1 MKLPL
6 STAAIALTGFL
17 SFSAFA
23 EENEIRI
30 GIDDIPEN
38 SDQEMIIE
46 GDSVLILGEGQ
57 QSSVYSE
64 ERMVA
69 NVLRK
74 ITPSQKGFDLAV
86 TAGREV
92 WLAASSGNNDSSI
105 MRAST
110 VNCYT
115 CLKQAPGQAYRVA
128 GGRKGEAYHINIKGE
143 IWRGNENGWSK
154 VYGDAADI
162 AAGPDGEV
170 WHLSKA
176 KTLRSNHDFYRMD
189 GGKWIKVSGN
199 GTSLA
204 LGDRIAYAVNDLGE
218 FYTSTTKGRSW
229 KKMDIEGVKAV
240 SADPEG
246 RVYALM
252 NDASDQGYSVRFSDD
267 KGRTWHAMYTVDG
280 YRSSRTIMPLR
291 VWDIISYGDDVW
303 FNRTDGLYAGK
314 IKEMTVN
321 SQNIAMEIVDSHV
334 PVEPFRFQEDA
345 FSILNCSGK
354 DINAKIY
361 HGNDSARTIAAKS
374 MRFPDS
380 KVTGGVSCGSDY
392 CWVEFSGVRDEV
404 ARLKS
409 GRYVIMHPG
418 VQSGISIGGHKLYK
432 TNNEAQAQGC
442 DLFNSF

>member
-1 MKLPL
+1 MKLPQ
-6 STAAIALTGFL
+6 STIALALASFL
-17 SFSAFA
+17 SLSAYA

-30 GIDDIPEN
+30 GIEDIPEN
-38 SDQEMIIE
+38 SDQELVIE
-46 GDSVLILGEGQ
+46 GDSVLILDEEQ
-57 QSSVYSE
+57 QGSVYSE

-74 ITPSQKGFDLAV
+74 ITPSQKGFDLAI
-86 TAGREV
+86 TSGREL
-92 WLAASSGNNDSSI
+92 WLAASNGNNDSSI
-105 MRAST
+105 MRASSVT
-110 VNCYT
+110 CYT
-115 CLKQAPGQAYRVA
+115 CLKQAPGQALRVA
-128 GGRKGEAYHINIKGE
+128 AGKKGEAYHINIKGE

-154 VYGDAADI
+154 VYGDASDI

-176 KTLRSNHDFYRMD
+176 KTYRNNHDFYRME
-189 GGKWIKVSGN
+189 GGKWNKVSGN
-199 GTSLA
+199 GTSIA
-204 LGDRIAYAVNDLGE
+204 LGDRIAYVVNDLGE
-218 FYTSTTKGRSW
+218 FFTSTTKGRSW
-229 KKMDIEGVKAV
+229 EKMDIEGVKAV

-252 NDASDQGYSVRFSDD
+252 NDASAQGYSVRFSDD
-267 KGRTWHAMYTVDG
+267 KAKTWRTMYTVDG

-291 VWDIISYGDDVW
+291 AWDIVSYGDDVW
-303 FNRTDGLYAGK
+303 FNRTDGLFAGK

-321 SQNIAMEIVDSHV
+321 SQNIAMEVVDSRV
-334 PVEPFRFQEDA
+334 PVEPFRFQDDA

-354 DINAKIY
+354 DISAKTY
-361 HGNDSARTIAAKS
+361 RGNDSDRTIAAKS
-374 MRFPDS
+374 MRLSDS

-392 CWVEFSGVRDEV
+392 CWLEFSGVRSEM

-418 VQSGISIGGHKLYK
+418 AESGIGIGGLKLQK

-442 DLFNSF
+442 GLFNSL

>member
-1 MKLPL
+1 MKLPQ
-6 STAAIALTGFL
+6 STIALALAGLL
-17 SFSAFA
+17 SLSASA

-30 GIDDIPEN
+30 GIEDIPEN
-38 SDQEMIIE
+38 SDQELVIE
-46 GDSVLILGEGQ
+46 GDSVLILDEEQ
-57 QSSVYSE
+57 QGSVYSE

-74 ITPSQKGFDLAV
+74 ITPSLKGFDLAV
-86 TAGREV
+86 TSGREI
-92 WLAASSGNNDSSI
+92 WLAASNGNNDSSI
-105 MRAST
+105 MRASSVT
-110 VNCYT
+110 CYT
-115 CLKQAPGQAYRVA
+115 CLKQAPGQAMRVA
-128 GGRKGEAYHINIKGE
+128 AGKKGEAYHINTRGE

-154 VYGDAADI
+154 VYGDASDI

-176 KTLRSNHDFYRMD
+176 KTYRNNHDFYRME
-189 GGKWIKVSGN
+189 GGKWNKVSGN
-199 GTSLA
+199 GTSIA
-204 LGDRIAYAVNDLGE
+204 LGDRIAYVVNDMGE
-218 FYTSTTKGRSW
+218 FFTSTTKGRSW
-229 KKMDIEGVKAV
+229 KKMDIAGVKAV

-267 KGRTWHAMYTVDG
+267 KAKTWHTMYTVDG

-291 VWDIISYGDDVW
+291 AWDIVSYGDDVW
-303 FNRTDGLYAGK
+303 FNRTDGLFAGK

-321 SQNIAMEIVDSHV
+321 SQNIAMEVVDSRV
-334 PVEPFRFQEDA
+334 PVEPFRFQDDA

-354 DINAKIY
+354 DISAKTY
-361 HGNDSARTIAAKS
+361 RGNDFERSIAAKS
-374 MRFPDS
+374 MRLSDS
-380 KVTGGVSCGSDY
+380 KVTGGVWCGSDY
-392 CWVEFSGVRDEV
+392 CWLEFSGVRSEM

-418 VQSGISIGGHKLYK
+418 AESGIGIGGYKLQK

-442 DLFNSF
+442 GLFNSL